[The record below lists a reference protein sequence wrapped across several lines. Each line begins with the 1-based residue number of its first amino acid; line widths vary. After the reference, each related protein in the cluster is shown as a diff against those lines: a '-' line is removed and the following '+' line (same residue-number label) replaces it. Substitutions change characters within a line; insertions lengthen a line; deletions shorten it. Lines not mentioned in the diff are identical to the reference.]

1 MSCFKRRI
9 LFLLLAC
16 LFAVN
21 PAHAQNAA
29 KPAATTPPILV
40 VDVQRILDESLA
52 AKSVQKQLESN
63 RSKFQTEI
71 SKEENELRT
80 AEQEL
85 NKAHDQ
91 LTADNYTEREQAL
104 RQRFLTVERHVQARR
119 KVLDQAFT
127 DSMNT
132 VRENLQTIVAIV
144 AKEHGATLVLTKQQ
158 VVWTDKSLDVTDE
171 VLNRLNA
178 KLPQLIVKMEPEEK
192 AEQDIGKGVETTP
205 PPAH

>member
-1 MSCFKRRI
+1 MLLGAALPPRTRRQANGYAWI
-9 LFLLLAC
+9 A
-16 LFAVN
+16 
-21 PAHAQNAA
+21 
-29 KPAATTPPILV
+29 IV

-80 AEQEL
+80 AEQDL

-91 LTADNYTEREQAL
+91 LTPDAYTDREQTL

-132 VRENLQTIVAIV
+132 VRENLQTIVGSV

-192 AEQDIGKGVETTP
+192 AEQEVEKGTP
-205 PPAH
+205 EPAPATLPAPR